1 MVKNTRRSFFRV
13 YAMMNDTTWPF
24 VSVTP
29 VPFPRNVPIMYL
41 HSVHSFCLHFNLVIC
56 RAYHTER
63 GHSAGIREWSKYM
76 FVSCS
81 PDSPVCLFTCRTSL
95 DCICTSAPSSQHQ
108 LHFCGCL
115 TLYNHLWC
123 LYICVCQ
130 LVCILTNY
138 FWSFLVSILFGIL
151 DPLPTSCS
159 FLSCVIFSVLS
170 CLVFLH
176 LLIGEVVTNV
186 ESFLPPCGHPLSS

>member
-1 MVKNTRRSFFRV
+1 MVKNTRSRFSG
-13 YAMMNDTTWPF
+13 YMQWWMIQHGLLS
-24 VSVTP
+24 VSLLSP
-29 VPFPRNVPIMYL
+29 SLEMFPSCTCTVSIVSAYI
-41 HSVHSFCLHFNLVIC
+41 FNLVIR

-63 GHSAGIREWSKYM
+63 GHSAGIREWFKYM